1 MLIIYTNK
9 TNKKSR
15 KTDEKT
21 VNYKNK
27 KNLATDHSLI

>member
-27 KNLATDHSLI
+27 KTKQQIIL